1 MASLRIGEEMRE
13 EMRRIA
19 LFGSGI
25 AELSKTRA
33 EKIVK
38 DLVKAGDVRRKN
50 ASGVVKELLETSRD
64 NRRELVRILR
74 AEVKSQIEALGVAT
88 TRDLERL
95 EQRVARLEA
104 RTKTT
109 AKKTTR
115 KLAKPTARSTTPR
128 KTAGRKTTARKTSA
142 RRGSHAR

>member
-95 EQRVARLEA
+95 EQRVAKLEA

-115 KLAKPTARSTTPR
+115 KPAKSTARSTTPR

>member
-1 MASLRIGEEMRE
+1 MRE
-13 EMRRIA
+13 EMRRIG

-25 AELSKTRA
+25 AELSKSTA

-74 AEVKSQIEALGVAT
+74 AEIKSQIEALGVAT

-115 KLAKPTARSTTPR
+115 KPPKSTASSATAG
-128 KTAGRKTTARKTSA
+128 KTSGRKTTARKTTT
-142 RRGSHAR
+142 RRPPRSPASPG

>member
-115 KLAKPTARSTTPR
+115 KPAKSTARSTTPR

>member
-95 EQRVARLEA
+95 EQRVAKLEA

-115 KLAKPTARSTTPR
+115 KPAKSTARSTTPR
-128 KTAGRKTTARKTSA
+128 KPAGRKTTARKTSA